1 MRNLIIY
8 LSLLLCL
15 FASKMVA
22 QDPSPKGEQAKQ
34 TFETKAKAIAIKM
47 EYITKEEKE
56 ALKLEIEKV
65 NEQLEKGTISLEQAN
80 ENKRKLAEARAQI
93 IENKIAAAHEELKIL
108 VQEKV
113 DGKLKSDLE
122 KEGIYKVDSV
132 LIGYKKYEVTYKITD
147 STYINT
153 FNVRRL
159 FDKKVEVEKRTT
171 SQFVFATGINNLAT
185 HGDVTNSDFR
195 YWGSH
200 FYEWGLTYNS
210 RILNDHNLLHAKYGL
225 SLMYNNLRPTDNRF
239 FVKNGAQTN
248 LEESNISLNDSRL
261 RNVYLVMPLHLEFD
275 FSGKKEKEGKTY
287 FKTHDSFRFGI
298 GGYAGVRIKSKQFI
312 EYEANNNDVTYKE
325 KGTFNANNFI
335 YGVSTYIGY
344 RSTSLYVKY
353 DLNPLFKDN
362 VVKQNNVSLG
372 IRFDFN

>member
-15 FASKMVA
+15 FASKMTA

-34 TFETKAKAIAIKM
+34 TFEIKAKAIANKI
-47 EYITKEEKE
+47 EYITKQEKE

-65 NEQLEKGTISLEQAN
+65 NEQLEKGIINLEQAN
-80 ENKRKLAEARAQI
+80 ESKRKLAETRALN
-93 IENKIAAAHEELKIL
+93 IENKIAAAHEELKDL
-108 VQEKV
+108 VQQKV
-113 DGKLKSDLE
+113 DGKIDAPINDNQYGTAIILGGSRFDTIKGKEINVTALKVYKNNIE
-122 KEGIYKVDSV
+122 KQE
-132 LIGYKKYEVTYKITD
+132 
-147 STYINT
+147 
-153 FNVRRL
+153 RL
-159 FDKKVEVEKRTT
+159 SRRTT
-171 SQFVFATGINNLAT
+171 SQLVFATGINNLAT
-185 HGDVTNSDFR
+185 NGDVNNSDFR

-210 RILNDHNLLHAKYGL
+210 RIMKDHNFLHAKYGL

-239 FVKNGAQTN
+239 FVKNGGQTN

-298 GGYAGVRIKSKQFI
+298 GGYAGARIKSKQI
-312 EYEANNNDVTYKE
+312 LEYEANNNDVTYKE
-325 KGTFNANNFI
+325 KGSFNVNNFI
-335 YGVSTYIGY
+335 YGVSAYIGH

-362 VVKQNNVSLG
+362 VVKQNNISLG

>member
-22 QDPSPKGEQAKQ
+22 QDPRPKGEQAKQ
-34 TFETKAKAIAIKM
+34 TFETKAKAIANKI
-47 EYITKEEKE
+47 EYITKQEKE
-56 ALKLEIEKV
+56 GLKLDIEKV
-65 NEQLEKGTISLEQAN
+65 NEQLEKGVINLDQAN
-80 ENKRKLAEARAQI
+80 ENKKKLAETRAQI

-113 DGKLKSDLE
+113 EGKLEISNNDNQYGTSIILGGSRFDSIKGKEINVTSMKIYDNNRE
-122 KEGIYKVDSV
+122 KQK
-132 LIGYKKYEVTYKITD
+132 
-147 STYINT
+147 
-153 FNVRRL
+153 RL
-159 FDKKVEVEKRTT
+159 SRRTT

-185 HGDVTNSDFR
+185 NGDVTNSDFR

-210 RILNDHNLLHAKYGL
+210 RIMKDHNLLHAKYGL

-239 FVKNGAQTN
+239 FAKNGAQTN
-248 LEESNISLNDSRL
+248 LEESNLNLNDSRF

-275 FSGKKEKEGKTY
+275 FSGKKENDCKTY

-298 GGYAGVRIKSKQFI
+298 GGYAGARIKSKQFL
-312 EYEANNNDVTYKE
+312 EYEANNNYVTYKE
-325 KGTFNANNFI
+325 KGTFNVNDFI
-335 YGVSTYIGY
+335 YGVSTYVGY
-344 RSTSLYVKY
+344 RATSLYLKY

-362 VVKQNNVSLG
+362 IVKQNNISLG